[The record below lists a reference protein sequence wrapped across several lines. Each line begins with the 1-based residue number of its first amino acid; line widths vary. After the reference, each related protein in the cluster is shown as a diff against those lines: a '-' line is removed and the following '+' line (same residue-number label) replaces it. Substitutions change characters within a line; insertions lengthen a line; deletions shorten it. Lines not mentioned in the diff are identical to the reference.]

1 MYVDHYF
8 NTKRYLTPIYLL
20 YYQKLL
26 DSLDKWERF
35 LKSPLYLD
43 GVVGSVLNG
52 DSVHINQLILSIP
65 STGVTESGVQGMQVH
80 HQILAEIETKHSP
93 SKHLSMYTQYPIIR
107 NGDQR

>member
-80 HQILAEIETKHSP
+80 HQILAEIETK
-93 SKHLSMYTQYPIIR
+93 R
-107 NGDQR
+107 NTF